1 MSKNAKL
8 ILSAGLLL
16 FAATGCQK
24 KAEGQVVAV
33 VNGEEITQQD
43 LNAELQGA
51 QIPPNADKKAIMAQL
66 LQRVIDRK
74 LLVQKAKEEGIDKSP
89 TYLEQLRRAQDML
102 AINLLTA
109 KAAKNI
115 ALPDTGAV
123 SKFISAN
130 PTLFNGRKS
139 YDVDQI
145 IFAPPGNAAV
155 LQQLEPAH
163 SLDTIAATLT
173 AANIQFARA
182 RGKLDTAM
190 IPPDAASKIVA
201 LPAGEPFI
209 MPENGQLVARVI
221 TSAQAT
227 PTPIQQ
233 ANPAAVELLR
243 RQSIAQVMQKQLTD
257 ARTAAKID
265 YQSGF
270 APAAA
275 KK

>member
-8 ILSAGLLL
+8 ILSASLLL

-51 QIPPNADKKAIMAQL
+51 QIPPEADKKAIMAQL

-74 LLVQKAKEEGIDKSP
+74 LLVQKAKAEGIDKTP
-89 TYLEQLRRAQDML
+89 AYLEQMRRAEEML
-102 AINLLTA
+102 AINLLTS
-109 KAAKNI
+109 KAAKTI
-115 ALPDTGAV
+115 ALPDTGSV
-123 SKFISAN
+123 SNFITAN

-155 LQQLEPAH
+155 LKQLEPAH
-163 SLDTIAATLT
+163 SLDAVAATLT
-173 AANIQFARA
+173 TANVQFARA
-182 RGKLDTAM
+182 KGKLDTAM
-190 IPPDAASKIVA
+190 IPPDAASKIGT
-201 LPAGEPFI
+201 LPPGEPFI

-221 TSAQAT
+221 TSEQAT
-227 PTPIQQ
+227 PTPVQQ

-243 RQSIAQVMQKQLTD
+243 RQAIAKVMQKQLTD
-257 ARTAAKID
+257 SRASAKID
-265 YQSGF
+265 YQTGF
-270 APAAA
+270 APAQA